1 MRLSYEEQVKGRT
14 VIDGNG
20 LSIGEVDAIYLDPE
34 SIERGGLRVSAI
46 RVKLH
51 AEVADA
57 IGVSRGTFRAGSVD
71 VPATALRALGDA
83 VLLDVAVGS
92 LVHRTAAEPAD
103 AP

>member
-14 VIDGNG
+14 VIDGSG
-20 LSIGEVDAIYLDPE
+20 VSIGVVDALYLDPD
-34 SIERGGLRVSAI
+34 SIDRGGLRVSAI

-57 IGVSRGTFRAGSVD
+57 IGVSRGTFRAGSID
-71 VPATALRALGDA
+71 VPAAALRALGDA
-83 VLLDVAVGS
+83 VLLDVAVAS
-92 LVHRTAAEPAD
+92 LVERAAAEPAD